1 MIELEYVVS
10 IMIKMI
16 KAKKNASNWGNHPFL
31 QGQLPQ
37 SPKKAQWIIEL

>member
-1 MIELEYVVS
+1 
-10 IMIKMI
+10 MIKMM